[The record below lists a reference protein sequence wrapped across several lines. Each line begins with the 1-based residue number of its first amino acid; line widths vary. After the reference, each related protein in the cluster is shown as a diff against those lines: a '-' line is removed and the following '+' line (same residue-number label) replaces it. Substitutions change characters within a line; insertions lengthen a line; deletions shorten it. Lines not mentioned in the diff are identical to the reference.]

1 MVTSA
6 MKNLRISILG
16 QHLLVWQLRWHPIV
30 PGGEKLEKPKG
41 STIRIRFHSM
51 GNQGLQNIIKHPMV
65 WDCLG
70 HMSPQSQNP
79 EHSSAVAIIGYRF
92 FGGPISLSSVLRLR
106 HCRFLGGPIALQCF
120 VHISDKSAFAILQW
134 LPF

>member
-1 MVTSA
+1 
-6 MKNLRISILG
+6 
-16 QHLLVWQLRWHPIV
+16 
-30 PGGEKLEKPKG
+30 
-41 STIRIRFHSM
+41 M

-92 FGGPISLSSVLRLR
+92 FGGP
-106 HCRFLGGPIALQCF
+106 HIAFQCF
-120 VHISDKSAFAILQW
+120 AFAPLS
-134 LPF
+134 LFGGAYRFTVFRAHL